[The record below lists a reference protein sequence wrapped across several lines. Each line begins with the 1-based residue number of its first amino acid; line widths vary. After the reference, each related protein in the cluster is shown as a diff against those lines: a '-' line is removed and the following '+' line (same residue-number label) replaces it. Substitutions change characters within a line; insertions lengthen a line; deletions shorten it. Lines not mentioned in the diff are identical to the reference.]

1 MASYANSLN
10 DFLKRQ
16 PPAPTNFGTSG
27 PTPIESPVPR
37 VPFPEG
43 PTLRNAAPGG
53 APPVAETPAPVSGSS
68 PNSTPGPTSPISN
81 VWKPST
87 GPASSG
93 PSKPMATSSAS
104 PVRPGSGL
112 ISGQAGLVA
121 MGAGE
126 SLMGL
131 ADIGWEGTKAMLHG
145 AESPYQT
152 AYNQYM
158 YDETA
163 AAGKSHDT
171 PRPEQKYSTPAPTV
185 SRFDPMRTASAEPMT
200 QERAAAI
207 FRRAEENP
215 PVPLAETPSQTLYSR
230 RKGDALGPSLGEYG
244 ARERQ
249 QKLAKQVGG
258 AKPPREPPAPL
269 EAGDQ
274 VITPKLTSLGNG
286 YGVSGANTSGRA
298 GYSQRTYYD
307 PSGNVVASGLSSATG
322 RGGFVGAATDAQAER
337 NQRARMEQDA
347 AAGANAASMNRAAA
361 AMRDLRAAQVADK
374 DGYERQT
381 GLSSMLAPSAP
392 AERTDPLSLPGDS
405 FQDTRGRR
413 AEFDRLREQAT
424 SGSRRERA
432 SAQAGLSAL
441 MGLAG
446 ANAPNGRSGSDAA
459 GDDRLRTLLNQRERE
474 IDNARSQANADRSY
488 DLQAA
493 QFRAA
498 QEQNRFNR
506 GHQVWQADRSE
517 KSDRVKLGED
527 RARMVE
533 DTFKTFGAETK
544 NAVNPAAVMDYG
556 RNLLARTNL
565 AANNPDMAQRIRDG
579 VPTLEDLHRL
589 RAWQGQNNDY
599 WFFRPTEQ
607 DVLNKYYK

>member
-53 APPVAETPAPVSGSS
+53 APPVAGTPAPVSGPS
-68 PNSTPGPTSPISN
+68 PGPTVANAPGFQEALNAEKSALSAKAAEASIARRFASANAGEAARAFPGYGADAPKPGTAPSWQSTVGAAALIAPGAWHTGAEIKDRTADGQGFWSAVGDTIKGNVNRSLRATSPTAGAILDAKSAG
-81 VWKPST
+81 VD
-87 GPASSG
+87 
-93 PSKPMATSSAS
+93 PMALDRRSLGQIMTGRGAS
-104 PVRPGSGL
+104 
-112 ISGQAGLVA
+112 LVD
-121 MGAGE
+121 
-126 SLMGL
+126 SR
-131 ADIGWEGTKAMLHG
+131 DIV
-145 AESPYQT
+145 
-152 AYNQYM
+152 
-158 YDETA
+158 
-163 AAGKSHDT
+163 AAGTRDS
-171 PRPEQKYSTPAPTV
+171 
-185 SRFDPMRTASAEPMT
+185 
-200 QERAAAI
+200 
-207 FRRAEENP
+207 
-215 PVPLAETPSQTLYSR
+215 
-230 RKGDALGPSLGEYG
+230 
-244 ARERQ
+244 RERPVS
-249 QKLAKQVGG
+249 APAVTDSDM
-258 AKPPREPPAPL
+258 REPPTPL
-269 EAGDQ
+269 EASEQ
-274 VITPKLTSLGNG
+274 VVTPKLTSLGNG
-286 YGVSGANTSGRA
+286 YGVTGANTSGRA

-322 RGGFVGAATDAQAER
+322 RGGFVGASTDAEAER

-381 GLSSMLAPSAP
+381 GLSSLLAPSAP

-446 ANAPNGRSGSDAA
+446 ANAQGGRSGSDAA

-474 IDNARSQANADRSY
+474 VDNARAQANADRSY

-493 QFRAA
+493 QFRAT

>member
-53 APPVAETPAPVSGSS
+53 APPVAGTPTPVSGPS
-68 PNSTPGPTSPISN
+68 PGPTVANAQGFQEALNAEKSALSAKAAEANIARRFAAANAGEAARAFPGYGADAQKPGTAPSWQSTVGAAALIAPGAWHTGAEIKDRTADGQGFWSAVGDTIKGNVNRSLRATSPTAGAILDAKSA
-81 VWKPST
+81 
-87 GPASSG
+87 GAD
-93 PSKPMATSSAS
+93 PMALDRRSLGQIMTGRGAS
-104 PVRPGSGL
+104 PVDSR
-112 ISGQAGLVA
+112 
-121 MGAGE
+121 
-126 SLMGL
+126 
-131 ADIGWEGTKAMLHG
+131 DIV
-145 AESPYQT
+145 
-152 AYNQYM
+152 
-158 YDETA
+158 
-163 AAGKSHDT
+163 AAGARD
-171 PRPEQKYSTPAPTV
+171 
-185 SRFDPMRTASAEPMT
+185 F
-200 QERAAAI
+200 
-207 FRRAEENP
+207 
-215 PVPLAETPSQTLYSR
+215 
-230 RKGDALGPSLGEYG
+230 
-244 ARERQ
+244 RERPVS
-249 QKLAKQVGG
+249 APAVTDSDM
-258 AKPPREPPAPL
+258 REPPTPL
-269 EAGDQ
+269 EAGYQ
-274 VITPKLTSLGNG
+274 AITPRLTSLGNG

-307 PSGNVVASGLSSATG
+307 PSGNVVGSGLSSATG

-459 GDDRLRTLLNQRERE
+459 GDDRLRTLLNQRERD

-493 QFRAA
+493 QFRAT
-498 QEQNRFNR
+498 QEQNRFNQ
-506 GHQVWQADRSE
+506 GHQVWQADRQLRQDE
-517 KSDRVKLGED
+517 IGRGDKLDDRVRDDERKFIED
-527 RARMVE
+527 RKGGVDIAGL
-533 DTFKTFGAETK
+533 KAFGRELG
-544 NAVNPAAVMDYG
+544 VNSELKQLDPQF
-556 RNLLARTNL
+556 
-565 AANNPDMAQRIRDG
+565 AQRIRDG
-579 VPTLEDLHRL
+579 LYTYADLASLEKAKQLQAEYGPKWWN
-589 RAWQGQNNDY
+589 AW
-599 WFFRPTEQ
+599 FRSRPTTTETVQ
-607 DVLNKYYK
+607 RMYAQ